1 MRDRS
6 GGSSCSQRGMFF
18 LEKIV
23 QGVAYEKLKFKDGI
37 DMEVQVNLIFVYFD
51 GHDPGNP
58 TTLED
63 ESRRTFEE
71 YIG

>member
-1 MRDRS
+1 MGR
-6 GGSSCSQRGMFF
+6 FF

-23 QGVAYEKLKFKDGI
+23 QGVAYEKLKFKNGI

-51 GHDPGNP
+51 GHDLGNP

-63 ESRRTFEE
+63 ESCGSFEE
-71 YIG
+71 FIGRD